1 MLSPSGPT
9 KGDGVVNQN
18 TSHVLSPR
26 CGLVDK
32 WILLCQLNIH
42 FFLQNYEVCCSVV
55 IYLEV
60 YIQAMRV
67 DEAEVNPMASHT
79 GQLAGC

>member
-1 MLSPSGPT
+1 MYLRR
-9 KGDGVVNQN
+9 KH
-18 TSHVLSPR
+18 HVLSQHH
-26 CGLVDK
+26 GSVDLALSTIHAFF
-32 WILLCQLNIH
+32 IL
-42 FFLQNYEVCCSVV
+42 FFLQNYMWCSEV

-60 YIQAMRV
+60 NIQAMCL